1 MLYSLRH
8 FGNNEVAQQ
17 RTQSRED
24 DELELDEKW
33 IKENRV

>member
-1 MLYSLRH
+1 VQRDYYKAI
-8 FGNNEVAQQ
+8 EVVLQ

-24 DELELDEKW
+24 DKFELDEKW